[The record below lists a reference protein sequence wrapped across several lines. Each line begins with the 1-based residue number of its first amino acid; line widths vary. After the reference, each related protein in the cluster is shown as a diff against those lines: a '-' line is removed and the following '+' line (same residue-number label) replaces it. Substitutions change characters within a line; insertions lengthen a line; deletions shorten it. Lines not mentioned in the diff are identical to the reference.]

1 MSHSKKDL
9 AKDWRMVAES
19 LINKG
24 VADASSRFESTS
36 MDIKEEKFD
45 LRQ

>member
-9 AKDWRMVAES
+9 AKDWRITAES

-24 VADASSRFESTS
+24 VVKTSSRFESTAV
-36 MDIKEEKFD
+36 DIREFVV
-45 LRQ
+45 RIC